1 MGNFKIEVK
10 ELGSNNVEKSVEVEK
25 IDYDTL
31 YGVVKPHLY
40 SSAIGFRNII
50 EGEWG
55 IVVVGL
61 FRTVGK
67 IRFTNIMESN
77 LKVYFDGDS
86 TWYATPWDKEKTI
99 DWLIEKL
106 YLDEDI
112 AECLKECDLDDGC
125 MWYETNDPK
134 DVEEL
139 GDYDEVGNGGIGDL
153 RKGIEDKNTVE
164 KLMSFR
170 EVIELQGDSENPYII
185 ASTDY

>member
-1 MGNFKIEVK
+1 MNFKIEVK

-31 YGVVKPHLY
+31 YEVVKPHLY
-40 SSAIGFRNII
+40 SSAIDFRNVI

-55 IVVVGL
+55 SVVVGL

-67 IRFTNIMESN
+67 IRFTKVIESD

-99 DWLIEKL
+99 DWLIKKL

-112 AECLKECDLDDGC
+112 AECLEECDLDGDG
-125 MWYETNDPK
+125 MWYETNNPK

-139 GDYDEVGNGGIGDL
+139 GDFDEVGNGGIGDL
-153 RKGIEDKNTVE
+153 RKGIEDKNVIE
-164 KLMSFR
+164 KLTSFR
-170 EVIELQGDSENPYII
+170 EVIKLQGESNTPYVI
-185 ASTDY
+185 ATTDY

>member
-1 MGNFKIEVK
+1 MMNFKVEAK
-10 ELGSNNVEKSVEVEK
+10 ELGSNNVEKSVEVGK

-31 YGVVKPHLY
+31 YGIVKPHLH
-40 SSAIGFRNII
+40 SNDIDFRNVI

-55 IVVVGL
+55 SVVVGIV
-61 FRTVGK
+61 RIVGK
-67 IRFTNIMESN
+67 IRFTKIMESN

-86 TWYATPWDKEKTI
+86 TWYATPWDKETTI

-112 AECLKECDLDDGC
+112 AECLEECNLDDGC

-134 DVEEL
+134 DIKEL
-139 GDYDEVGNGGIGDL
+139 GDFDEVGKGGIGDL
-153 RKGIEDKNTVE
+153 RKGREDKNIVE
-164 KLMSFR
+164 RLMSFR
-170 EVIELQGDSENPYII
+170 EVIKLQGDSDTPYII